1 MKLVRSIDA
10 EFRLMFKKKG
20 LNGYLFLIRVIA
32 TRCILRQVLL
42 EILTMFMRPLF
53 RENALPEKEELEA
66 DIDSDVATT
75 LVDESSKSTFCMFVE
90 LYYCLSL

>member
-1 MKLVRSIDA
+1 MEFGKKRSSKNNKNEVGKEHRCRVSFDVQ
-10 EFRLMFKKKG
+10 EKG
-20 LNGYLFLIRVIA
+20 TKWIPIPHTCDCYKMHLK
-32 TRCILRQVLL
+32 
-42 EILTMFMRPLF
+42 F